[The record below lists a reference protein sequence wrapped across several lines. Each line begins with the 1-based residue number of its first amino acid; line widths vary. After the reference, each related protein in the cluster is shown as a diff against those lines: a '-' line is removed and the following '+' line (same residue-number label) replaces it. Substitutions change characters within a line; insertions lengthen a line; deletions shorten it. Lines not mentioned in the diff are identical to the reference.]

1 MPQGSRRPR
10 FRPVLVALAIPLGL
24 LLALGIDVV
33 RSGGFGP
40 WLASHGLPPPYVPQG
55 ERYEIAGRSM
65 YLDCRG
71 TGTPTVVL
79 EAGSGADS
87 ATWSAVHDELAA
99 TTRTCA
105 YDRAGRARSDGRE
118 VHTLADAVA
127 DLRRLLETAGEPPP
141 FVVVGHSLGGS
152 YARVFGA
159 TYRDET
165 AGLVFVDSFEPDIQD
180 ARIHPLLGDLQP
192 EYEAS
197 LDGLRAHVSRVDGLD
212 WATSEAQ
219 LRAATLEGIPLEV
232 LTAAR
237 REPRLDE
244 ATNARIAEAWIEG
257 FEALRPASLEYT
269 VVWGV
274 GHNIQ
279 FDRPSIVVERVRA
292 LVDRSRATS
301 ARRAIARYSAGE
313 CDPDERAWPH
323 AQTASWAFRHAHS
336 LHGHSAGE

>member
-1 MPQGSRRPR
+1 MDHAPRRHLPR
-10 FRPVLVALAIPLGL
+10 PLLIALAIPLGL
-24 LLALGIDVV
+24 LLALGVDVV

-40 WLASHGLPPPYVPQG
+40 WLASRGLPPPYIPQG
-55 ERYEIAGRSM
+55 ERYDVGGRSM

-71 TGTPTVVL
+71 SGSPTVVL
-79 EAGSGADS
+79 EAGSGSDS

-99 TTRTCA
+99 TTRSCA
-105 YDRAGRARSDGRE
+105 YDRAGRARSDARD

-127 DLRRLLETAGEPPP
+127 DLRRLLELAGEPAP
-141 FVVVGHSLGGS
+141 FIVVGHSLGGS

-159 TYRDET
+159 THPDET

-197 LDGLRAHVSRVDGLD
+197 LDGLRAHVSRVDNLD
-212 WATSEAQ
+212 WPASEAQ
-219 LRAATLEGIPLEV
+219 LRAATLEGIRLEV

-237 REPRLDE
+237 YEPRLDE
-244 ATNARIAEAWIEG
+244 ATNARVAEAWIEG

-279 FDRPSIVVERVRA
+279 FDRPSIVIERVRA
-292 LVDRSRATS
+292 LVDRARAS
-301 ARRAIARYSAGE
+301 
-313 CDPDERAWPH
+313 
-323 AQTASWAFRHAHS
+323 
-336 LHGHSAGE
+336 